1 MLKDM
6 IAPVQAW
13 LLSRG
18 QCVGC
23 GMKLELGKHQ
33 DRKDKLHQIHC
44 KCGRVF
50 LHDPSTR
57 NYRRALMSEIE
68 S

>member
-1 MLKDM
+1 MFKNM

-13 LLSRG
+13 LLSKG

-23 GMKLELGKHQ
+23 SMPLADGKKKV
-33 DRKDKLHQIHC
+33 RKDKLIQITC

-50 LHDPSTR
+50 VQDPQKKI
-57 NYRRALMSEIE
+57 YRRALMSEVE
-68 S
+68 